1 MAQPRPRSG
10 PSLVLLIVSILLI
23 LFGFY
28 TLNVGLGAL
37 DSGDSFLGTLYFLVA
52 VMSFGFVALSVLR
65 VRRGIALANPAP
77 NKVLEIIKCPQCS
90 FKQIKNFT
98 LGDYVTKTL
107 GLCTQC
113 NAATLFI
120 DGIYGEGPQRR

>member
-1 MAQPRPRSG
+1 MAQKRPRSG

-28 TLNVGLGAL
+28 TLNVAFAQSDITL
-37 DSGDSFLGTLYFLVA
+37 SVLYFMVA
-52 VMSFGFVALSVLR
+52 VLSFGFVAFSVMR
-65 VRRGIALANPAP
+65 VRRGIGLANPSP
-77 NKVLEIIKCPQCS
+77 NKVMEIVKCPQCS
-90 FKQIKNFT
+90 FKQIKNFS

-107 GLCTQC
+107 GTCTQC
-113 NAATLFI
+113 NTATLFI

>member
-1 MAQPRPRSG
+1 MAQPRPKTG
-10 PSLVLLIVSILLI
+10 PSLVLLAVSVLLI

-28 TLNVGLGAL
+28 TLNIAL
-37 DSGDSFLGTLYFLVA
+37 ATIGQDSVLGTLYFLVA
-52 VMSFGFVALSVLR
+52 VMSFGFVMFSVLR
-65 VRRGIALANPAP
+65 VRRGYSLANPAP
-77 NKVLEIIKCPQCS
+77 NRVFDIVKCPQCS
-90 FKQIKNFT
+90 FKQIKNFS

-107 GLCTQC
+107 GMCTQC

>member
-1 MAQPRPRSG
+1 MAQPRPKTG

-28 TLNVGLGAL
+28 TLNVAL
-37 DSGDSFLGTLYFLVA
+37 STIGQDYVLGTLYFLVA
-52 VMSFGFVALSVLR
+52 VMSFGFVMFSVFR
-65 VRRGIALANPAP
+65 VRRGYSLANPSP
-77 NKVLEIIKCPQCS
+77 NKVFDIVKCPQCS
-90 FKQIKNFT
+90 FKQIRNFA

-107 GLCTQC
+107 GMCTQC

>member
-1 MAQPRPRSG
+1 MAQQRPRSG
-10 PSLVLLIVSILLI
+10 PSLVLLVVSILLI

-28 TLNVGLGAL
+28 TLNVAFAQSDYTL
-37 DSGDSFLGTLYFLVA
+37 SVLYFMVA
-52 VMSFGFVALSVLR
+52 VLSFGFVAFSVLR

-77 NKVLEIIKCPQCS
+77 NKVMEIVKCPQCS

-98 LGDYVTKTL
+98 LGDYVTKTM
-107 GLCTQC
+107 GTCTQC
-113 NAATLFI
+113 NTATLFI